1 MLPEFDF
8 IHNHIKTILYPEDID
23 FDTTMDMFKV
33 LQESRLKCQVKFW

>member
-8 IHNHIKTILYPEDID
+8 IHNHIKTILYSDDID

>member
-8 IHNHIKTILYPEDID
+8 IHYRIKTILYSEDID